1 MTRATGDDGPGEVT
15 RTAAHDGPDEVAR
28 VEPAWQRVTEGEHR
42 GPVAVAILAMIA
54 LQTRVPERFSIFSW
68 WVLPTLEA
76 GILVAL
82 VVANPGRMGA
92 SGRALHG
99 LSLSL
104 IAIASLANGWAAVV
118 LVVELV
124 HGSQGPDAPTLLATG
139 GNVWVTNIVIFA
151 LWYWDLD
158 RGGPGAR
165 ARAEQD
171 QPDFLFAQ
179 MTAPEIA
186 DRDWEPRFA
195 DYLYLAYTNA
205 TAFSPTDTLPFTRG
219 AKMAMMLQSAIALS
233 IGALIIAR
241 AVNILQ

>member
-1 MTRATGDDGPGEVT
+1 VT
-15 RTAAHDGPDEVAR
+15 
-28 VEPAWQRVTEGEHR
+28 
-42 GPVAVAILAMIA
+42 VAILVMIA
-54 LQTRVPERFSIFSW
+54 LQSRVPERFAIVSW
-68 WVLPTLEA
+68 WILPALEA
-76 GILVAL
+76 AILAVIVL
-82 VVANPGRMGA
+82 ANPGRIGA

-118 LVVELV
+118 LVDGLV
-124 HGSQGPDAPTLLATG
+124 RGTEGHDPGTLLGTG
-139 GNVWVTNIVIFA
+139 GNIWVTNIVIFS

-179 MTAPEIA
+179 MTAPDIA
-186 DRDWEPRFA
+186 HPDWEPTFA
-195 DYLYLAYTNA
+195 DYLFLAYTNA
-205 TAFSPTDTLPFTRG
+205 TAFSPTDTLPFSRG

-233 IGALIIAR
+233 TGALIIAR
-241 AVNILQ
+241 AVNILH